1 MAVSPW
7 SYNPRYLL
15 NCKWHDWNIWNSYFL
30 TLVEGFPM
38 IFPRLTRSCK
48 LWGLGSPL
56 PLPHGGVWS
65 GSDPIGLELL
75 FRPQPWKVPRLMVRC
90 HAFWWDFWR
99 RWSKSCWSG
108 LFFVFVWEAASI
120 TVSSYVSRNLT
131 VHFRVPYHALSIPIH
146 VPLDDV
152 ATTAHQ
158 NLPVLVR
165 WLFLVSGWI
174 SPLHCFRFL

>member
-1 MAVSPW
+1 MEISEIAIFWHLWRVFPW
-7 SYNPRYLL
+7 FS
-15 NCKWHDWNIWNSYFL
+15 
-30 TLVEGFPM
+30 
-38 IFPRLTRSCK
+38 
-48 LWGLGSPL
+48 LGSPGPASCEAWV
-56 PLPHGGVWS
+56 PLFHFLMGAYGLAVIPLGLSYYFALSHGKFHGWWCDATLFDEMF
-65 GSDPIGLELL
+65 GEDPNPAEAD
-75 FRPQPWKVPRLMVRC
+75 C
-90 HAFWWDFWR
+90 
-99 RWSKSCWSG
+99 
-108 LFFVFVWEAASI
+108 FFVFVWEAASI